1 MGFFTKDQ
9 PIGGGLAPLSLDRIR
24 ATLDS
29 RGANYGQG
37 GDNELGGYWDG
48 HLMIIMILGQS
59 GEYLCVRGRWNRT
72 VGAEHLGRL
81 REIANDWNAE
91 KLWPKAYV
99 TLDEEE
105 DATTSVGVY
114 TEHTVDYEHG
124 VSDEQIDL
132 HLACAIATS
141 GQFFDKVD
149 EYFPAEAERARAEF
163 ESQ

>member
-1 MGFFTKDQ
+1 MGYFTKDQ
-9 PIGGGLAPLSLDRIR
+9 PAVGGLVPLNLDRVR

-37 GDNELGGYWDG
+37 GENEVGGYWDG
-48 HLMIIMILGQS
+48 HLMIMMILGQS

-72 VGAEHLGRL
+72 VGVDQVDKL

-99 TLDEEE
+99 SVEEEE
-105 DATTSVGVY
+105 DGSRSVGVF

-149 EYFPAEAERARAEF
+149 EHYPVEAERARAEF